1 MKKRWTKKEILTI
14 PNGMSVFRILLIPLF
29 LWLYVE
35 KGLHYGGLSVLVLSA
50 LSDIFDGIIARKF
63 DMVSDFGKILDPIAD
78 KLTQGS
84 LILALT
90 LRYPEIWFLF
100 VIFAV
105 KELTVGIV
113 GLISLKKT
121 DTVGSAQWFGKLT
134 TVIFESCMAFLLLCP
149 TIPPKIA
156 DGIFAFCAATLLF
169 SLIMYLLYFLRLI
182 REQS

>member
-1 MKKRWTKKEILTI
+1 MKKRWTKKDILTI

-29 LWLYVE
+29 LWLYVG
-35 KGLHYGGLSVLVLSA
+35 KGLHYEGLAVLILSA
-50 LSDIFDGIIARKF
+50 LSDIFDGIVARKF

-90 LRYPEIWFLF
+90 LRYPEIWILF
-100 VIFAV
+100 IIFAI

-134 TVIFESCMAFLLLCP
+134 TVVFEGCMAVLLLFP
-149 TIPPKIA
+149 SISAKVA
-156 DGIFAFCAATLLF
+156 DGIFTFCAATLIF
-169 SLIMYLLYFLRLI
+169 SLVMYLLYFLRLI
-182 REQS
+182 HEKS